1 MWRNANLRNANLKST
16 IMCKVSLKEAE
27 TNTSV
32 KDKLNDSV
40 LKVH

>member
-1 MWRNANLRNANLKST
+1 
-16 IMCKVSLKEAE
+16 MCKVSLKEAE